1 MKKLLNISLLLL
13 VLGLSGP
20 FGCKSIPGSRKTEP
34 EEPDLMERLFR
45 DEGFFEDQDRR
56 PTTAAP
62 PVEKAP
68 AFVEVEPQP
77 TPISQPTPHII
88 SRTYPC
94 AECGTI
100 QLDKI
105 MPKEVELNQPFD
117 YSINVTNLTSMMLTD
132 VVITEN
138 LPDNFQFT
146 GAIPTAQKNANNL
159 RWEMYSFEPKG
170 SRQIIISGI
179 PIDTGHLKHYTTAM
193 ANAVPAC
200 TSVEVV
206 QPKLELT
213 MTAPTKVLPCDPI
226 PIIFVVSNSGT
237 GSIRDVKI
245 VDALPAGL
253 RASDGTSELV
263 FDAGTLTTGQSRQF
277 LAKLQPSGVGRYVNR
292 AVAGSTSGLK
302 ASSEAAT
309 MIVGQPLLTIK
320 RTGSERWYL
329 GRLATYEITVTNKG
343 DLPAKNTVIENI
355 IPAGVTSVEATAEG
369 RLSGSTLIWK
379 LGILAPNASKTV
391 SVSCMPIKEGP
402 LTNITTATAY
412 CAEPATVSVKILA
425 AGIPGVLLEVIDIE
439 DPITIGSL
447 VTYVI
452 TVTNQGSGQSTNI
465 RISCILEDNVRYI
478 SSAGTSPGQIKGNT
492 VRFAPLGILPP
503 KAKATW
509 RVVGTAVEPGDVRC
523 KVTLNTDQ
531 LTRPVEETEATY
543 LYE

>member
-20 FGCKSIPGSRKTEP
+20 FGCKSIIGSRETEP

-45 DEGFFEDQDRR
+45 DEGLFEDQEPQ
-56 PTTAAP
+56 PTIAAP
-62 PVEKAP
+62 PVEETP
-68 AFVEVEPQP
+68 TFFEVEPEP

-117 YSINVTNLTSMMLTD
+117 YSIIVTNLTNMMLTD
-132 VVITEN
+132 VVINEN

-159 RWEMYSFEPKG
+159 RWEMYSFEPKA

-179 PIDTGHLKHYTTAM
+179 AIDTGHLKHYTTAM

-213 MTAPTKVLPCDPI
+213 MTAPAKVLSCDPI

-245 VDALPAGL
+245 VDSLPAGL

-263 FDAGTLTTGQSRQF
+263 FDAGTLTAGQSRQF
-277 LAKLQPSGVGRYVNR
+277 LAKLQPTTIGRYVNR
-292 AVAGSTSGLK
+292 VVASSATGLK
-302 ASSEAAT
+302 ASSAAAT
-309 MIVGQPLLTIK
+309 MIVGQPVLTIK

-329 GRLATYEITVTNKG
+329 GRLATYEITVTNTG
-343 DLPAKNTVIENI
+343 DLPAKNTIIENV

-369 RLSGSTLIWK
+369 KLSGSTLTWK
-379 LGILAPNASKTV
+379 MGILAPNASKTV
-391 SVSCMPIKEGP
+391 SVSCMPTKEGP
-402 LTNITTATAY
+402 LTNIATVTAY
-412 CAEPATVSVKILA
+412 CAEPATVTAKITA

-439 DPITIGSL
+439 DPVNIGSL

-452 TVTNQGSGQSTNI
+452 TVTNQGSAHSTNI
-465 RISCILEDNVRYI
+465 RIVCVLEDNVRYV

-509 RVVGTAVEPGDVRC
+509 RVIATAVEPGDVRC
-523 KVTLNTDQ
+523 KITLNTDQ

>member
-13 VLGLSGP
+13 VFGLSGS
-20 FGCKSIPGSRKTEP
+20 FGCKGIIGSRETEP
-34 EEPDLMERLFR
+34 EEPDLMEKLFR
-45 DEGFFEDQDRR
+45 DEGLFEDRDYQ
-56 PTTAAP
+56 PTIAAP
-62 PVEKAP
+62 LEEAP
-68 AFVEVEPQP
+68 PFVEPEP
-77 TPISQPTPHII
+77 TAIIQPTPHII

-100 QLDKI
+100 QLDKS

-117 YSINVTNLTSMMLTD
+117 YSINVTNLTNMMLTD

-159 RWEMYSFEPKG
+159 RWEMYSLEPKA
-170 SRQIIISGI
+170 SRKIIISGI
-179 PIDTGHLKHYTTAM
+179 AIDTGLLKHYTTAM
-193 ANAVPAC
+193 ANTVPAC

-213 MTAPTKVLPCDPI
+213 MTAPAKVLPCDPI

-237 GSIRDVKI
+237 GSIHDVKI
-245 VDALPAGL
+245 VDTLPAGL

-277 LAKLQPSGVGRYVNR
+277 LAKLQPAKTGRYVNR
-292 AVAGSTSGLK
+292 AVASSATGLK
-302 ASSEAAT
+302 ASSAAAT
-309 MIVGQPLLTIK
+309 MIVGQPVLTIK
-320 RTGSERWYL
+320 RTGSGRWYI
-329 GRLATYEITVTNKG
+329 GRLATYEITVTNNG
-343 DLPAKNTVIENI
+343 NLPAKNTVIENI
-355 IPAGVTSVEATAEG
+355 IPAGLTSVEATEGG
-369 RLSGSTLIWK
+369 RLSGSTLIWE
-379 LGILAPNASKTV
+379 LGILAPKASRTV
-391 SVSCMPIKEGP
+391 SVSCTPTKEGP
-402 LTNITTATAY
+402 LTNIATATAY
-412 CAEPATVSVKILA
+412 CAEPATVSVKISVT
-425 AGIPGVLLEVIDIE
+425 GIPGVLLEVIDIE
-439 DPITIGSL
+439 DPVNIGSL

-452 TVTNQGSGQSTNI
+452 TVTNQGSAHSTNI
-465 RISCILEDNVRYI
+465 RIDCVLEDNVQYV

-492 VRFAPLGILPP
+492 VRFAPLSILQP

-509 RVVGTAVEPGDVRC
+509 RVVATAVEPGDVRC